1 MGSEQK
7 MVRRSNGTQA
17 KASVLR
23 SILDAQESMIFII
36 FILFCIVLSIIAP
49 NFLTGRNI
57 SNVIRQFSMITIVA
71 VGMTFVIITGGI
83 DLSVGG
89 IVAFVGVSVAWL
101 IVRFDLPIWV
111 AIILGLCMGSILGY
125 LNSLLIVRVGLP
137 PFIATLGMMQV
148 SRGLVLALTKGY
160 PIRPFPESF
169 LRIGHGQ
176 IGLVP
181 VPIIIM
187 LIVIIVAHIF
197 LSKTTMGR
205 YIYYVGSNREAAE
218 LSGIKVK
225 KVLSIAYI
233 MAGFTSSIAA
243 IILTARLSS
252 AQSNMGEGWE
262 LDAIAAVVIGGASL
276 SGGEGSIIGTLIGAA
291 LMGVIRNSLI
301 LLHVSAYWQTVV
313 IGCVII
319 AAVTIDQMR
328 HKKKNIT

>member
-1 MGSEQK
+1 MSFPVNPPEVSK
-7 MVRRSNGTQA
+7 DRIKKNLF
-17 KASVLR
+17 ASVF
-23 SILDAQESMIFII
+23 DAQESMIFAI
-36 FILFCIVLSIIAP
+36 FILFCVVLSIVAP

-57 SNVIRQFSMITIVA
+57 YNVVRQFSMITIVA

-89 IVAFVGVSVAWL
+89 IVAFVGVSIAWL
-101 IVRFDLPIWV
+101 IVRVSLPIWLAV
-111 AIILGLCMGSILGY
+111 LIGIALGSLLGY
-125 LNSLLIVRVGLP
+125 LNSLLIVRINLP

-160 PIRPFPESF
+160 PIRPFPEKF
-169 LRIGHGQ
+169 LMFGHGD
-176 IGLVP
+176 IAGIPIP
-181 VPIIIM
+181 VIIM
-187 LIVIIVAHIF
+187 VLVIILAHLF

-205 YIYYVGSNREAAE
+205 YIYYVGSNKEAAE
-218 LSGIKVK
+218 LSGIKVR
-225 KVLSIAYI
+225 KVLCIAYI
-233 MAGFTSSIAA
+233 LAGFMSAIAA

-291 LMGVIRNSLI
+291 LMGVIRNALI

-328 HKKKNIT
+328 QKNKKVN

>member
-1 MGSEQK
+1 MRTNRITEDNLKESK
-7 MVRRSNGTQA
+7 KSTYFRS
-17 KASVLR
+17 LF
-23 SILDAQESMIFII
+23 DAQESMIFVI
-36 FILFCIVLSIIAP
+36 FVLFCLVLSIVAP
-49 NFLTGRNI
+49 NFLTARNI
-57 SNVIRQFSMITIVA
+57 SNVVRQFSMITIVA

-101 IVRFDLPIWV
+101 IVKVQMPIWL
-111 AIILGLCMGSILGY
+111 AILLGIAMGSFLGY
-125 LNSLLIVRVGLP
+125 INSLLIVRVNLP

-160 PIRPFPESF
+160 PIRPFPEKF
-169 LRIGHGQ
+169 LQFGHGE
-176 IGLVP
+176 IGVIP
-181 VPIIIM
+181 VPIVIM
-187 LIVIIVAHIF
+187 LIVILLAHLF
-197 LSKTTMGR
+197 LSKTSMGR

-225 KVLSIAYI
+225 KVLTLAYVL
-233 MAGFTSSIAA
+233 AGFTSSIAA

-319 AAVTIDQMR
+319 AAVTVDQMR
-328 HKKKNIT
+328 QKRKKVN